1 MTIKYDNV
9 YVKETGVVAGKFE
22 NNGPLS
28 KYFDK
33 TYNDFYMGEKTFE
46 QGEVKMITDAVSIL
60 LNKAKK
66 KKENIDLF
74 ISGDLLNQITA
85 SSYAAEKLGINYMG
99 VYGACSTSA
108 LSMIVAS
115 SMLQNKEINN
125 CICSVSAN
133 NSAAEKQ
140 YRNPTEYGTPKPPTS
155 TFTATGCGTILLT
168 KEKTNIKI
176 ESVTIGK
183 AIDYGIKDTYNVG
196 AAMAPSASYTIAT
209 HLKDLNRS
217 SEYYDLIVTGDLGM
231 TGMNILK
238 ELITKEYNVKLGNNY
253 NDCGCMLY
261 DIKTQNVASGA
272 SGPTSSGLVTYGYI
286 INEMKKGKLK
296 KVLLVATGALMS
308 PTMINQ
314 KLTIPAVSHAVS
326 LEVVK

>member
-9 YVKETGVVAGKFE
+9 YINETSTVAGKIE
-22 NNGPLS
+22 GVGPLK

-33 TYNDFYMGEKTFE
+33 IYNDFYMGEKTYE
-46 QGEVKMITDAVSIL
+46 QGEIRMITDNINIL
-60 LNKAKK
+60 LNKSNM

-74 ISGDLLNQITA
+74 ISGDLSNQITA
-85 SSYAAEKLGINYMG
+85 SSYAAEKLGINYLG
-99 VYGACSTSA
+99 IYGACSMNTESIIIGA
-108 LSMIVAS
+108 

-125 CICSVSAN
+125 CICNVSAN

-155 TFTATGCGTILLT
+155 TFTATGCGSILLS
-168 KEKTNIKI
+168 KNKSNIRI

-183 AIDYGIKDTYNVG
+183 AVDYGIKDTYNMG
-196 AAMAPSASYTIAT
+196 AAMAPSASYTINK
-209 HLKDLNRS
+209 HLSDLKR
-217 SEYYDLIVTGDLGM
+217 EPDYYDLIVTGDLGIY
-231 TGMNILK
+231 GKEILK
-238 ELITKEYNVKLGNNY
+238 ELLLKEHNIKLKSNY
-253 NDCGCMLY
+253 NDCGVMLY
-261 DIKTQNVASGA
+261 DLKTQNVCAGA
-272 SGPTSSGLVTYGYI
+272 SGPTSSALVTYGYI
-286 INEMKKGKLK
+286 INEMKKGVYK

-314 KLTIPAVSHAVS
+314 KLSIPSISHAVS